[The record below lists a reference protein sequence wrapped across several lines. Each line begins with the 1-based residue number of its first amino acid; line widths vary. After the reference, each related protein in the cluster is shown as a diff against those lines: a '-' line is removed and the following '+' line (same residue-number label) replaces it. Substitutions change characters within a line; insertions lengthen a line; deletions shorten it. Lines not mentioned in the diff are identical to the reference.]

1 MWTKHGNGFGF
12 RVDVAMTASKGQS
25 AGRVSA
31 IPAFDTIMNRKLS
44 RGRGDDLLRLL
55 EKVLRS
61 AVAGVEIRKAS
72 EVRIKARWARS
83 GDGGLSAG

>member
-1 MWTKHGNGFGF
+1 MWTKHGNALGF

-31 IPAFDTIMNRKLS
+31 IPAFDTRDTIMNRKLS

-61 AVAGVEIRKAS
+61 AVPGVEIRKHS
-72 EVRIKARWARS
+72 EY
-83 GDGGLSAG
+83 G

>member
-1 MWTKHGNGFGF
+1 
-12 RVDVAMTASKGQS
+12 
-25 AGRVSA
+25 
-31 IPAFDTIMNRKLS
+31 
-44 RGRGDDLLRLL
+44 LLRLL